1 MIHNG
6 IVEKEPNLKW
16 DNSLIKADDH
26 PKQRLNSS
34 GNQKRQNKRSIISPQ
49 GMVSLN
55 NIQDIMPQILN
66 EESNKSRS
74 NSNVYYY
81 KFNKLVKV
89 NSALDSN
96 NDSIQ
101 K

>member
-1 MIHNG
+1 MI
-6 IVEKEPNLKW
+6 
-16 DNSLIKADDH
+16 
-26 PKQRLNSS
+26 
-34 GNQKRQNKRSIISPQ
+34 
-49 GMVSLN
+49 SLN
-55 NIQDIMPQILN
+55 NIQDAMPQILN

-96 NDSIQ
+96 NASTQ
-101 K
+101 KQNQSFPSAFKKTNKIN

>member
-1 MIHNG
+1 
-6 IVEKEPNLKW
+6 
-16 DNSLIKADDH
+16 
-26 PKQRLNSS
+26 
-34 GNQKRQNKRSIISPQ
+34 
-49 GMVSLN
+49 MVSLN
-55 NIQDIMPQILN
+55 NIQDIIPQILN

-96 NDSIQ
+96 NVSAQ